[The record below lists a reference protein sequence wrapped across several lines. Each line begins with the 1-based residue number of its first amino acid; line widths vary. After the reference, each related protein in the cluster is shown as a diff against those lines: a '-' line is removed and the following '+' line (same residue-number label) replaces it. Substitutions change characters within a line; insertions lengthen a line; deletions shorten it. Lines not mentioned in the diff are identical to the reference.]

1 MSSSTRTLNI
11 LDLKI
16 DFIICGANM
25 NGQSIHEHLTRNK
38 WVRLAAGMLAFI
50 MLLTAVFASMARVT
64 LDLSDFDN
72 DPDAAAGTYLLEKN
86 DFASGL

>member
-1 MSSSTRTLNI
+1 
-11 LDLKI
+11 
-16 DFIICGANM
+16 M